1 MTRLHCHPP
10 KLRTVLLLAAAFATG
25 AAIGIVFDLIMPR
38 LGIKTVLA
46 QNTDRTETY
55 KLLKLF
61 GDAFEVARREY
72 VDPVSDKELIENA
85 LNGMLTGLDP
95 HSFYLPPD
103 EFREL
108 QAEDTGQFSGIGVDV
123 VLEDGLVRVV
133 SPIEDSPAFKAGIKG
148 GDLIIGVNGTSV
160 RQFSAARIFDRLR
173 GPPNT
178 RVTLTVERVGVN
190 HPLIF
195 PIWRKIIHVKVVKQ
209 RLEQDAIGLVRV
221 TEFIDPLDGDLKR
234 AIRSL
239 KRQAGGKLNAVILDL
254 RDNPGGLLDQA
265 VAVAREFVP
274 HGAIVSTRGR
284 YDEDSEWVAGVGT
297 DLLGGAQMVVLINS
311 GTASAAEV
319 VAGALQDRHRAVVVG
334 TRSFGKGS
342 VQTTIPLPDGGQSCS
357 RRHGITH
364 PPATRFR
371 DVVSRRMLPWP
382 TVRWSYCT
390 STQITRKN

>member
-1 MTRLHCHPP
+1 M
-10 KLRTVLLLAAAFATG
+10 
-25 AAIGIVFDLIMPR
+25 
-38 LGIKTVLA
+38 
-46 QNTDRTETY
+46 
-55 KLLKLF
+55 F

-95 HSFYLPPD
+95 HSLYLPPD

-108 QAEDTGQFSGIGVDV
+108 QAEDTGQFSGIAVDV

-319 VAGALQDRHRAVVVG
+319 LAGALQDRHRAVVV
-334 TRSFGKGS
+334 
-342 VQTTIPLPDGGQSCS
+342 
-357 RRHGITH
+357 
-364 PPATRFR
+364 
-371 DVVSRRMLPWP
+371 
-382 TVRWSYCT
+382 CT
-390 STQITRKN
+390 